1 MDSVRFS
8 KCLAAGDLV
17 AITQEPWRR
26 PGGVKEESRRSRGGA
41 VEEQRSLFLCQLFSE
56 VRSPDW
62 PDTNEVQHVT
72 VHSVPSVDVL
82 CSYYSLRSFQVL
94 KYQSL
99 ALPWSE
105 SPTPYSIFF
114 NSAANLLCIIR
125 SKLTRVKLH
134 FHFSNLTVFW
144 TIVAINNF

>member
-1 MDSVRFS
+1 MDSVRFL
-8 KCLAAGDLV
+8 KCLVAGDLV

-26 PGGVKEESRRSRGGA
+26 PEGVKEEPRRSRGGA

-62 PDTNEVQHVT
+62 PDTNEVHHVT

-82 CSYYSLRSFQVL
+82 CSYYSLRSLQAL

-99 ALPWSE
+99 ALIMSSRPGVTDTIS
-105 SPTPYSIFF
+105 YYFF

-125 SKLTRVKLH
+125 SKLTRVKLR
-134 FHFSNLTVFW
+134 FHFP
-144 TIVAINNF
+144 I